1 MNTMLSIL
9 AALPAIVL
17 ALLVCAIAWLIIR
30 SGKDSDDG
38 NDPRD
43 YDDLL

>member
-9 AALPAIVL
+9 AALPAIIL
-17 ALLVCAIAWLIIR
+17 PLLVCAIAWLIVR
-30 SGKDSDDG
+30 WSKDTDDG
-38 NDPRD
+38 NDHRD